1 MNEHELKNALG
12 QVHLCESGRDR
23 ILENS
28 RKRLQRKENV
38 PMKKKTVLVAI
49 AAVCILTVGAVAAG
63 SSAVWYSSSSSRPD
77 YTTPPTVSQMEQTA
91 GFSGIVPEGFSN
103 GYVFDNGS
111 NVSNVLEQ
119 DGSREKFESFT
130 MRYVC
135 GENSLDL
142 TLEPPV
148 STEVEGQPVLTHN
161 GVDLYAHA
169 FINRTVPDDYQMTR
183 EDLELEQAGEVY
195 FNCDGED
202 HTVDH
207 QVRSVSWTEDGVSYN
222 LMQIDGP
229 LTLEELET
237 MTCEIID
244 AG

>member
-1 MNEHELKNALG
+1 MNENELKNALG
-12 QVHLCESGRDR
+12 RVHLCESGQDR

-77 YTTPPTVSQMEQTA
+77 YTTPPSASQMERAA

-103 GYVFDNGS
+103 GYVFVDGS
-111 NVSNVLEQ
+111 DVSNVLEER
-119 DGSREKFESFT
+119 DSRETFQSLS
-130 MRYVC
+130 MHYAC
-135 GENSLDL
+135 GEDSLDL
-142 TLEPPV
+142 SLEPPV
-148 STEVEGQPVLTHN
+148 STEEEGQPVQTYN

-169 FINRTVPDDYQMTR
+169 FINRTVPEDYQMTR

-202 HTVDH
+202 HTVDY

-229 LTLEELET
+229 LTLEDLET
-237 MTCEIID
+237 MACEIID